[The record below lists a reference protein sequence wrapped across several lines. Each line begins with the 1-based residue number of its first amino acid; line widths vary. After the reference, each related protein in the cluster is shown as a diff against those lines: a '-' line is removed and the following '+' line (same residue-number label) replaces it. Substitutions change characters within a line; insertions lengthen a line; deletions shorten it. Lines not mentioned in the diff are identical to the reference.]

1 MADIGDAQQTT
12 AKAAASIIFE
22 VLKNPAI
29 FFLVYLVFV
38 IPTYILPYFGSN
50 SLLVSGLI
58 AASGGSNPFF
68 WMHLWC
74 LSVVIVITWWRGYI
88 TNAAWI
94 AIFPVIGTIFDLTPG
109 FTWFF
114 LLPTLMHVL
123 AIIFGVRQSPSSDEA
138 MLPRFQVRVIAGIV
152 AILAGTFAVGLSI
165 AANSAVTSRGIVVS
179 SGQHSAPP
187 VSPYP
192 APAPAP
198 APAQA
203 QAPAQAPYP
212 TPTPPAF
219 DLTGDWSGT
228 ATSGMATF
236 PYEWRLTQR
245 GDQINGVVRIS
256 SNGGSSYALFNI
268 EGTIS
273 SNSITFRGTSFINRV
288 QGSDVSWCMPTGVLQ
303 YYDNFG
309 AAKLEG
315 TWGSNSINGGCPIGS
330 GGNISLSR
338 TTNSSPPPQVTAN
351 ISGMWQGIYRNNG
364 KTVAFTWTFDSYG
377 CHGRS
382 EEPNT
387 FANPS
392 YPKLFANLTCS
403 VTSLYPGQTI
413 TIVKTYDGTAGVS
426 HSVIYTGTLSS
437 DLRQISG
444 RWAIGAMG
452 DGFSMSR

>member
-1 MADIGDAQQTT
+1 MADIGNAQQTA
-12 AKAAASIIFE
+12 AKAVASIIFE
-22 VLKNPAI
+22 VLKNPVI

-38 IPTYILPYFGSN
+38 IPTYVLPYFGSN

-109 FTWFF
+109 FTLFF

-123 AIIFGVRQSPSSDEA
+123 AIVFGVRQSPSSDEA
-138 MLPRFQVRVIAGIV
+138 MLSRFQVRVIVGIA

-179 SGQHSAPP
+179 SEQHSAPP

-192 APAPAP
+192 IPI
-198 APAQA
+198 
-203 QAPAQAPYP
+203 P
-212 TPTPPAF
+212 TPTPASAPPAF

-256 SNGGSSYALFNI
+256 SNGGSSYALFNVQ
-268 EGTIS
+268 GTIS
-273 SNSITFRGTSFINRV
+273 SNSITFRGTSFISRV

-303 YYDNFG
+303 YDDNFG

-330 GGNISLSR
+330 SGNVSLSR
-338 TTNSSPPPQVTAN
+338 TTKSSPPPQATAN
-351 ISGMWQGIYRNNG
+351 ISGVWQGTYRNSG

-403 VTSLYPGQTI
+403 VTSLYPGQTV
-413 TIVKTYDGTAGVS
+413 TIMKTYDGTAGVS

-444 RWAIGAMG
+444 RWTIGAMG
-452 DGFSMSR
+452 DSFSMSR